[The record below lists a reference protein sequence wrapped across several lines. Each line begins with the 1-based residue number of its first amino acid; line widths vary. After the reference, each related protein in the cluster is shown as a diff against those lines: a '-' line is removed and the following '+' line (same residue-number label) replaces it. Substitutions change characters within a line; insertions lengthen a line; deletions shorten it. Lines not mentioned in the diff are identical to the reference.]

1 MFRIENQNGKSNIT
15 FVCDK
20 DEFSGV
26 KKIAEKVCLDVE
38 RVTGLKPE
46 VHEEDFSATSVGGD
60 LPKTNTNNTV
70 FFSTLGKSSFADK
83 LAQEAGLSSQITEI
97 AGKRECYVFAVQ
109 NDKIIIIGSDKRGSI
124 YGLFHLSELMGVSP
138 LVDWADLMP
147 VRRNCLELEEG
158 TFVSKE
164 PSVRFRG
171 FFINDEW
178 PAFGNWANHNFGGV
192 NAKMYEHVFELLLRL
207 KGNYLWPAMWA
218 SRFSD
223 DGPGLA
229 NAELADELGV
239 VMGASHHEP
248 CCRAGEEYKH
258 LRGKDSIYGDAWNFR
273 SNKEGITRFWED
285 GLKRNG
291 KFENVITVGM
301 RGEADTAILK
311 NATLADNIELLR
323 DVLQTQNQ
331 LIKKYVNEDIQQVPR
346 MLALYKEVEPY
357 FYGDK
362 HTKGLI
368 GSPEL
373 EGVTLMLCDDN
384 HGNLRTVPTKEMRS
398 HKGGYGMYYHF
409 DYHGWPYSYEWFN
422 TSYLPKVKEQ
432 MCAAYDFGIRDL
444 WIVNVGDIMT
454 TEFPLSYF
462 LDLAYDYEK
471 YSADEYTTEKYTCEW
486 IERQFAGLDS
496 AAKEK
501 IFGIITEYTRLA
513 HLRRTECIQP
523 LTYHPVNFSEGDLI
537 LARAE
542 KVMEAAMELKKS
554 IPAEYI
560 PAFYTQVYLPACGN
574 MNVLKMQLFQG
585 KNHWLVNKGILYG
598 NVFVEKIKDCLDFD
612 RKLVAEA
619 DSVDNGKFFAMGWS
633 EHFGFTAWN
642 EEENNYPVYYS
653 TDGARK
659 PRLVVWLEG
668 QENTTC
674 GLDWTKKS
682 LYSNAFR
689 NPETEKVEINLASGS
704 EKESPFKV
712 SVTKPWLSVDKSEGL
727 VRVQDGIVKLS
738 VIIDRKK
745 LEEDSE
751 KTACVKINNSVGNSV
766 NVGVTI
772 VFNAE
777 VPSLDYPK
785 GTFVQTEDYI
795 SIEAEHFVRKTPS
808 AAGEWKVLPGYGK
821 TLSAVKT
828 FPVTEN
834 YDKGKNAP
842 CIEYAF
848 ALDNEDVLSFDFY
861 LNPSNPAYK
870 DNKLQFIAE
879 INGEKILKDVVD
891 SKTFAVGDNQQPW
904 GMDITNNIRV
914 SSVYAAGKK
923 GLNSLK
929 LYPVTPNI
937 VLEKIVIHS
946 ANIKM
951 PDSYLGTPETFRI

>member
-1 MFRIENQNGKSNIT
+1 
-15 FVCDK
+15 
-20 DEFSGV
+20 
-26 KKIAEKVCLDVE
+26 
-38 RVTGLKPE
+38 
-46 VHEEDFSATSVGGD
+46 
-60 LPKTNTNNTV
+60 
-70 FFSTLGKSSFADK
+70 
-83 LAQEAGLSSQITEI
+83 
-97 AGKRECYVFAVQ
+97 
-109 NDKIIIIGSDKRGSI
+109 
-124 YGLFHLSELMGVSP
+124 
-138 LVDWADLMP
+138 
-147 VRRNCLELEEG
+147 
-158 TFVSKE
+158 
-164 PSVRFRG
+164 
-171 FFINDEW
+171 
-178 PAFGNWANHNFGGV
+178 
-192 NAKMYEHVFELLLRL
+192 MYEHVFELLLRL

-229 NAELADELGV
+229 NAELAEELGV

-258 LRGKDSIYGDAWNFR
+258 LRGKDSVYGDAWNFR

-471 YSADEYTTEKYTCEW
+471 YSADDYATEKYTCEW

-554 IPAEYI
+554 NPAEYI

-574 MNVLKMQLFQG
+574 MNVLKMQILQG

-619 DSVDNGKFFAMGWS
+619 DAVDNGKFFAMGWS

-668 QENTTC
+668 QETTTC
-674 GLDWTKKS
+674 GLDWTKKT
-682 LYSNAFR
+682 LHSNVFR
-689 NPETEKVEINLASGS
+689 NPEIEGVEINLASGS

-727 VRVQDGIVKLS
+727 VRVQDGIVKLT
-738 VIIDRKK
+738 VRIDRKK
-745 LEEDSE
+745 IEEDSE

-777 VPSLDYPK
+777 LPSLDYPK

-808 AAGEWKVLPGYGK
+808 AAAEWKVLPGYGK
-821 TLSAVKT
+821 TLSAVKA
-828 FPVTEN
+828 FPVTES

-891 SKTFAVGDNQQPW
+891 SKAFAVGDNQQPW
-904 GMDITNNIRV
+904 GTDITNNIRI
-914 SSVYAAGKK
+914 SSVYASGKK
-923 GLNSLK
+923 
-929 LYPVTPNI
+929 V
-937 VLEKIVIHS
+937 
-946 ANIKM
+946 
-951 PDSYLGTPETFRI
+951 